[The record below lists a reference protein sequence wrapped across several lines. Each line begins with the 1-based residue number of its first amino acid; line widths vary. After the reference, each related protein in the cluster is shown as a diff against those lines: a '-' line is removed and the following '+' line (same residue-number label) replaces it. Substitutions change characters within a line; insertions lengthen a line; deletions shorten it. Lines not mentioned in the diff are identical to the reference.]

1 MGACV
6 FVWGVP
12 LSGQRYW
19 MSQAAL
25 DVPEG
30 HRAILMP
37 LESPTTPT
45 ESILQDLGRL
55 LDDTAPLAPVQIYCE
70 LPWSATHEADTIH
83 EWATARPEFKD
94 HSANPWTMNFTA
106 LCPPDAERLP
116 AFYRRGLEEFS
127 RATHSSVVVTRREGD
142 ETELEWFDTELL
154 DFGRRLELFEVDLWP
169 ASTLAE
175 TMTGTKHPIE
185 IEELE
190 TLVLPVS
197 GDRTSYADL
206 FQDLA
211 HGYYGP
217 VWGAECCWKNARG
230 ELEALTLSQGS
241 VFSWTSSQ
249 QQLLRSIPVNGALLS
264 LAGGKF
270 RREDLLLALRSQSFC

>member
-1 MGACV
+1 
-6 FVWGVP
+6 
-12 LSGQRYW
+12 

-37 LESPTTPT
+37 LEYQNPASST
-45 ESILQDLGRL
+45 ESVLQELSRL
-55 LDDTAPLAPVQIYCE
+55 LDDMAPQAPVQIYCE
-70 LPWSATHEADTIH
+70 LPWSATLDADALH
-83 EWATARPEFKD
+83 EWVAARPEFKD
-94 HSANPWTMNFTA
+94 HSANPWTLNFTA

-142 ETELEWFDTELL
+142 ESELEWFDTELL
-154 DFGRRLELFEVDLWP
+154 DFGRRLELFEVDLWA
-169 ASTLAE
+169 ASLLAE
-175 TMTGTKHPIE
+175 SFTGTKHPLE
-185 IEELE
+185 VEELE

-230 ELEALTLSQGS
+230 EFEALTLAQGT